1 MSELLYRVSL
11 TMQADD
17 LSRMVLAKED
27 LPGEMT
33 AFELARDGELDNETM
48 ADHSFPGST
57 TEEIRATGRISGYLS
72 EFVNTDDRGL
82 LSPPEE
88 GHDLVAATVVH
99 LFNDMDEVDRW
110 MTNKFLGEFKA
121 HVGRDLGRGQQL
133 IRADELDFDG
143 FADKSVGLHTL
154 QTSDFGL
161 VSSTVVDF
169 RVGRLL
175 GVAYLVT
182 AGDVERRDQVREL
195 GALLE
200 RRIVK
205 TLLGSN

>member
-1 MSELLYRVSL
+1 MSESLYRISL
-11 TMQADD
+11 NIQGED
-17 LSRMVLAKED
+17 LPRMVLAKED
-27 LPGEMT
+27 LPTEM
-33 AFELARDGELDNETM
+33 AVFELARDGELDNETM

-72 EFVNTDDRGL
+72 EFVNTDDSGL

-99 LFNDMDEVDRW
+99 LFNDMEEVDRW

-133 IRADELDFDG
+133 IRADELDFEG

-169 RVGRLL
+169 RIGRLL

-182 AGDVERRDQVREL
+182 AGDVERQGQVNEL
-195 GALLE
+195 GSLLE
-200 RRIVK
+200 RSIVR
-205 TLLGSN
+205 TLLGSS

>member
-1 MSELLYRVSL
+1 MSESLYRVSL
-11 TMQADD
+11 NVQADD
-17 LSRMVLAKED
+17 LSEMVLAKGD
-27 LPGEMT
+27 LPEEM
-33 AFELARDGELDNETM
+33 AGFELARDGDLDNETM

-57 TEEIRATGRISGYLS
+57 TEEIRATGRIAGYLS
-72 EFVNTDDRGL
+72 EFVNTDDGGL
-82 LSPPEE
+82 MSPPDE

-99 LFNDMDEVDRW
+99 LFNDMEEVDRW

-133 IRADELDFDG
+133 IRADELRFDG

-169 RVGRLL
+169 RIGRLL
-175 GVAYLVT
+175 GVAYMVT
-182 AGDVERRDQVREL
+182 AGDVGRWDRVKEL
-195 GALLE
+195 GSLLEQRMVRALL
-200 RRIVK
+200 
-205 TLLGSN
+205 GAN

>member
-1 MSELLYRVSL
+1 MSESLYRASRN
-11 TMQADD
+11 MQDAD
-17 LSRMVLAKED
+17 LSRMVLTKED
-27 LPGEMT
+27 LPAEM
-33 AFELARDGELDNETM
+33 APFELARDGDLDNETM

-57 TEEIRATGRISGYLS
+57 TEEIRATGRISGYIS
-72 EFVNTDDRGL
+72 EFMNTDDSGL
-82 LSPPEE
+82 LSPPED

-99 LFNDMDEVDRW
+99 LFNDMDEVDSW

-133 IRADELDFDG
+133 IRADELDFNG

-169 RVGRLL
+169 RIGRIL

-182 AGDVERRDQVREL
+182 AGDVERQDQVKEL

-200 RRIVK
+200 RRIVS

>member
-1 MSELLYRVSL
+1 M
-11 TMQADD
+11 
-17 LSRMVLAKED
+17 SRMVLAKED
-27 LPGEMT
+27 LPGDMN

-57 TEEIRATGRISGYLS
+57 TEEIRSTGRISGYIS
-72 EFVNTDDRGL
+72 EFMNTDDSGL
-82 LSPPEE
+82 MSPPED

-99 LFNDMDEVDRW
+99 LFSDMYEVDSW

-169 RVGRLL
+169 RIGRIL

-182 AGDVERRDQVREL
+182 AGDVERQDQVKEL

-200 RRIVK
+200 QRIVR

>member
-1 MSELLYRVSL
+1 MSESLYRASRNV
-11 TMQADD
+11 QDAD
-17 LSRMVLAKED
+17 LSKMVLIKED
-27 LPGEMT
+27 LPAEMA
-33 AFELARDGELDNETM
+33 AFELARDGDLDNETM

-57 TEEIRATGRISGYLS
+57 TEEIRTTGRISGYLS

-82 LSPPEE
+82 LSPPEA

-99 LFNDMDEVDRW
+99 LFNDMEEVDSW

-169 RVGRLL
+169 RIGRLL

-182 AGDVERRDQVREL
+182 AGDVERQGQVKEL

-200 RRIVK
+200 RRIVS